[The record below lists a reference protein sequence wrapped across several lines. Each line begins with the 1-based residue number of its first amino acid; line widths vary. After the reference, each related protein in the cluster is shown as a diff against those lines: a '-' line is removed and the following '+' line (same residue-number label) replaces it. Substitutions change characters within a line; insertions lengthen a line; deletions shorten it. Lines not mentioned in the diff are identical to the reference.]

1 MVFGVEDTIKGAA
14 VRGNINWQVHEI
26 FKEIIRFGESKHEAK
41 EQARSEGAKTWHE
54 IGKNIY
60 IYSYAT
66 ADQYRDISKD
76 LMNYT
81 KQQFG
86 VKDIEK
92 LQSEHIQAYLETKIA
107 DGVKYS
113 TFQKYA
119 AAMEKLEVALNS
131 YAQSHNTGREYH
143 FDLSSVREQ
152 AREVL
157 ERTQETRAYENPR
170 ALIENIQNRDYK
182 IIAQAQYEGGFR
194 ISELN
199 HLSEKNFKEG
209 NVFQVISGKGG
220 KDREVPLSKE
230 TYQAL
235 KSLLDKADPA
245 DGKYKFD
252 MNDYRNALKEA
263 SKASNQEY
271 TGSHGL
277 RWNFAQEKFAEL
289 QEQGKTYEQALQIVS
304 NFLGHERPD
313 ITEHYLR

>member
-1 MVFGVEDTIKGAA
+1 M
-14 VRGNINWQVHEI
+14 RGSIVYQVHQV
-26 FKEIIRFGESKHEAK
+26 FQEIIRFGESKHEAK

-54 IGKNIY
+54 IGKNIA
-60 IYSYAT
+60 IYSYKT
-66 ADQYRDISKD
+66 ADQYRDIAKEAFR
-76 LMNYT
+76 YA
-81 KQQFG
+81 KEQFG

-92 LQSEHIQAYLETKIA
+92 LQSEHIQFYLESKIA
-107 DGVKYS
+107 DGIKYS

-119 AAMEKLEVALNS
+119 AALEKLEVALNS

-157 ERTQETRAYENPR
+157 ERTQETRAYENPK
-170 ALIENIQNRDYK
+170 ALIENIQNNDYK

-252 MNDYRNALKEA
+252 MNDYRNTLKEA
-263 SKASNQEY
+263 ADRSGQEY

-289 QEQGKTYEQALQIVS
+289 QREGKTYEQALQEVS
-304 NFLGHERPD
+304 NLLGHERPD

>member
-1 MVFGVEDTIKGAA
+1 M
-14 VRGNINWQVHEI
+14 RGNINWQVHQV
-26 FKEIIRFGESKHEAK
+26 FQEIIRFGESKHEAK
-41 EQARSEGAKTWHE
+41 ELAREQGAKTWHE
-54 IGKNIY
+54 IGKSIY

-119 AAMEKLEVALNS
+119 AALEKLEVALNK
-131 YAQSHNTGREYH
+131 YAESHNTGREYH

-157 ERTQETRAYENPR
+157 ERSQTTRAYENPK
-170 ALIENIQNRDYK
+170 ALINSIQNPEYR
-182 IIAQAQYEGGFR
+182 IIAQTQYEGGFR

-199 HLSEKNFKEG
+199 HLSEKNFKD
-209 NVFQVISGKGG
+209 NNTFQVISGKGG

-235 KSLLDKADPA
+235 KSLLDKADPS

-263 SKASNQEY
+263 AERSGQEY

-304 NFLGHERPD
+304 NLLGHERPD